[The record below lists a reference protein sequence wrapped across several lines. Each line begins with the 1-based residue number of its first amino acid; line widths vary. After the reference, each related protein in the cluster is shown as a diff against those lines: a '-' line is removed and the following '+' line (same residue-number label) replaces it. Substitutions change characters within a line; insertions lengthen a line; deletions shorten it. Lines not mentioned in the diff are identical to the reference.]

1 MTISSSRFDHCSGA
15 FKIWQIETK
24 QQCPRSL
31 KQLEKELVRDSST
44 SGMKRKIHGM
54 AVVLAQLVE
63 LPTSEVRGSNPI
75 STIIEKLFTNYDF
88 KIERSNIRK
97 KAHL

>member
-1 MTISSSRFDHCSGA
+1 M
-15 FKIWQIETK
+15 IWQIETK
-24 QQCPRSL
+24 QRCPRSL
-31 KQLEKELVRDSST
+31 KQLEKGLVQDSST
-44 SGMKRKIHGM
+44 SGMQRKIHGM

-75 STIIEKLFTNYDF
+75 STIIEIFFAIYALK
-88 KIERSNIRK
+88 KRSNKRK